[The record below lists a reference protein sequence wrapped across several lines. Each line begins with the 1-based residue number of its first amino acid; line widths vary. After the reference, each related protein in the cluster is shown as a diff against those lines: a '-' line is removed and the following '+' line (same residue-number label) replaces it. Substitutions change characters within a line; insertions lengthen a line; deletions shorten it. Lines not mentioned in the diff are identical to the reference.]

1 MSVIVLPDE
10 LLKNLLTIIQEK
22 DWEGLRENARRVYPH
37 DLADFIVDLEEE
49 LQSEVMANLDEG
61 TLAEMVPE
69 LPEEKQ
75 REFIEFIPP
84 RAGADLLE
92 RLRPDEMA
100 DILDSLASEKRHEIF
115 KHLPE
120 EKRRESR
127 ELLKHPPESA
137 GGLMTPEFLAM
148 DQETTVKDAI
158 EYIRQEAR
166 EYEIIYYAYVTD
178 SKDKL
183 VGVLSLRDLV
193 LVPLG
198 EKLRD
203 LMNPEVIKVY
213 ADMDQEEV
221 SHVMADYNLV
231 ALPVVDKND
240 MLLGIIT
247 HDDIVDVIREE
258 ATEDITIMGG
268 VQPLEES
275 YLTSSTS
282 SLFRKRIVW
291 LILLL
296 LGQTVSM
303 GILRAYESALTTMI
317 ALVFFIPLI
326 IGTAGNAG
334 AQSSTLVIRSL
345 ALGESGEKDLF
356 KILRKELATGLLLGI
371 GVAVFSIPWSRVVG
385 GVSILIGMTVCTSL
399 LIIITIATCIG
410 GVLPIMAKRAGY
422 DPAVLSGP
430 SITTFVD
437 SMGLLIYFSI
447 AKVVLGI

>member
-1 MSVIVLPDE
+1 MIVLPDE
-10 LLKNLLTIIQEK
+10 LLKNLLTLIQEK

-49 LQSEVMANLDEG
+49 LQREVMANLDEG

-84 RAGADLLE
+84 KAGADLLE

-100 DILDSLASEKRHEIF
+100 DILDSLAPEKRREIF

-120 EKRRESR
+120 EKKKESR
-127 ELLKHPPESA
+127 ELLKYSPESA
-137 GGLMTPEFLAM
+137 GGLMTPEVLTL
-148 DQETTVKDAI
+148 DQGTTVKDAI

-178 SKDKL
+178 KKDKL

-193 LVPLG
+193 LVPL
-198 EKLRD
+198 EERLRD
-203 LMNPEVIKVY
+203 LMNPEVIKVNT
-213 ADMDQEEV
+213 DMDQEEV
-221 SHVMADYNLV
+221 SHVMADYNLM

-345 ALGESGEKDLF
+345 ALGESGEKDF
-356 KILRKELATGLLLGI
+356 FRILRKELGTGALLGI
-371 GVAVFSIPWSRVVG
+371 GVAAFSLPWSSVVG
-385 GVSILIGMTVCTSL
+385 NVSILVGMTVFVSL
-399 LIIITIATCIG
+399 MIVITISTCIG
-410 GVLPIMAKRAGY
+410 GTLPILAEKIGY
-422 DPAVLSGP
+422 DPAVLSSP
-430 SITTFVD
+430 FLTTFID
-437 SMGLLIYFSI
+437 SLGLLIYFSV

>member
-1 MSVIVLPDE
+1 MIVLPDE
-10 LLKNLLTIIQEK
+10 LLKNLLTLIQEK

-49 LQSEVMANLDEG
+49 LQREVMANLDEG

-100 DILDSLASEKRHEIF
+100 DILDSLAPEKRREIF

-120 EKRRESR
+120 EKKKESR

-137 GGLMTPEFLAM
+137 GGLMTPEVLAM

-158 EYIRQEAR
+158 EHIRQEAR

-203 LMNPEVIKVY
+203 LMNPEIIKVY

-221 SHVMADYNLV
+221 SHVMADYNLM

-345 ALGESGEKDLF
+345 ALGESGEKDF
-356 KILRKELATGLLLGI
+356 FRILRKELGTGLLLGI

-410 GVLPIMAKRAGY
+410 GTLPIMAKKAGY